1 MGSAVATCTGDGPKT
16 RHDRTGQRPAFHPVW
31 KGSEMTLDPMS
42 MPASGDVYC
51 SRRRRLAAELLRPMV
66 VFAGRPI
73 PRNYADNTHPF
84 RPGSTYSY
92 FGGPPVEGAAWL
104 IAPGSDGDEGCT
116 LLRPDIPF
124 EHKVWLGD
132 TPPDTALAAAAGI
145 EVGSVKSS
153 DGLERELAGREAA
166 AIVPACMTTAKQAN
180 ALGLQS
186 PDQDELLHIIDMRLI
201 KDEHE
206 LAGMRRAADIGI
218 EAHRAA
224 MRATEPGRRE
234 SDVAAA
240 FHAVLVANQCLPSFT
255 PLVTVRGEV
264 LHRQG
269 YTNAM
274 AAGDLL
280 LVDGGAEEPGGYASD
295 ITRTYPVNGS
305 FSTDQKRFYEIVL
318 RAERE
323 AMAACVPGKRFRD
336 IHDLAARV
344 LCEGLVAEDL
354 LRGDP
359 AELAERRAH
368 TLFFSH
374 GVGHLIG
381 MDVHDMEDF
390 GDLAGYAIGRTRRT
404 GFGDKFLRLDRDL
417 QPGMTLTIEPGFY
430 VSPAIWRQD
439 DLIAPF
445 ADCVNRP
452 AVDRLI
458 DANFG
463 GIRIEDNVHVLDAS
477 ATGPE
482 IFTQALPT
490 DADEVTALVAG
501 A

>member
-1 MGSAVATCTGDGPKT
+1 
-16 RHDRTGQRPAFHPVW
+16 
-31 KGSEMTLDPMS
+31 
-42 MPASGDVYC
+42 MPAPGDVYR
-51 SRRRRLAAELLRPMV
+51 SRRRRLAAELRRPMV
-66 VFAGRPI
+66 MFAGRPV

-84 RPGSTYSY
+84 RPGSTYAY

-116 LLRPDIPF
+116 LFRPDIPF
-124 EHKVWLGD
+124 EHAVWLGES
-132 TPPDTALAAAAGI
+132 PPDTALADAAGMDAA
-145 EVGSVKSS
+145 GVKSS
-153 DGLERELAGREAA
+153 DGLKRELAGREAS
-166 AIVPACMTTAKQAN
+166 AIPTACMATAKWAD

-186 PDQDELLHIIDMRLI
+186 PDQDELLHVIDMRLI

-206 LAGMRRAADIGI
+206 LAAMRRAADIGI

-224 MRATEPGRRE
+224 MRATKPGRRE
-234 SDVAAA
+234 SEVAAA
-240 FHAVLVANQCLPSFT
+240 FHAVLIANHCLPSFT

-264 LHRQG
+264 LHPPG
-269 YTNAM
+269 YTNAIN
-274 AAGDLL
+274 AGDFM

-305 FSTDQKRFYEIVL
+305 FSADQKRFYNIVL

-323 AMAACVPGKRFRD
+323 AMAACVPGRRFRD

-374 GVGHLIG
+374 GLGHLLG

-390 GDLAGYAIGRTRRT
+390 GDLAGYAVGRTRRT
-404 GFGDKFLRLDRDL
+404 TFGDKFLRLDRDL

-430 VSPAIWRQD
+430 VSPAIWSQD
-439 DLIAPF
+439 ELIAPF

-452 AVDRLI
+452 AI
-458 DANFG
+458 DKLLDAGFG
-463 GIRIEDNVHVLDAS
+463 GIRIEDNVHVLDS
-477 ATGPE
+477 TSTSPE

-490 DADEVTALVAG
+490 DADEVAALVAG
-501 A
+501 D

>member
-1 MGSAVATCTGDGPKT
+1 
-16 RHDRTGQRPAFHPVW
+16 
-31 KGSEMTLDPMS
+31 MTLDPSS
-42 MPASGDVYC
+42 MPAPGDVYR
-51 SRRRRLAAELLRPMV
+51 SRRRRIAAVLRRPLV
-66 VFAGRPI
+66 LFAGRPV

-92 FGGPPVEGAAWL
+92 FGGPRVEGAAWL
-104 IAPGSDGDEGCT
+104 IAPGSDGDDGCT
-116 LLRPDIPF
+116 LFRPDIPF
-124 EHKVWLGD
+124 EHTVWLGD
-132 TPPDTALAAAAGI
+132 TPSDTALAASAGI
-145 EVGSVKSS
+145 GSARVKSS
-153 DGLERELAGREAA
+153 DRLEPELAGREVAG
-166 AIVPACMTTAKQAN
+166 ILTACMTTAKWGET
-180 ALGLQS
+180 LGLIS
-186 PDQDELLHIIDMRLI
+186 PNQDELLAIIDMRLI

-206 LAGMRRAADIGI
+206 LAAMRRAADIGI

-224 MRATEPGRRE
+224 MRATKPGRRE

-240 FHAVLVANQCLPSFT
+240 FHAVLVAEHSLPSFT

-269 YTNAM
+269 YTNPIE
-274 AAGDLL
+274 AGDFI
-280 LVDGGAEEPGGYASD
+280 LVDAGAEEPGGYASD

-305 FSTDQKRFYEIVL
+305 FSADQKRFYNIVL

-323 AMAACVPGKRFRD
+323 AMAACVPGRRFRD

-344 LCEGLVAEDL
+344 LCEGLVSEDL

-374 GVGHLIG
+374 GLGHLLG

-390 GDLAGYAIGRTRRT
+390 GDLAGYAAGRTRRT

-417 QPGMTLTIEPGFY
+417 EPGMTLTIEPGFY
-430 VSPAIWRQD
+430 MSPAIWNQAE
-439 DLIAPF
+439 LVAPF

-452 AVDRLI
+452 AVDKLLA
-458 DANFG
+458 ANFG
-463 GIRIEDNVHVLDAS
+463 GIRIEDNVHILDS
-477 ATGPE
+477 TATGPE

-490 DADEVTALVAG
+490 DADEVAALVA
-501 A
+501 AD